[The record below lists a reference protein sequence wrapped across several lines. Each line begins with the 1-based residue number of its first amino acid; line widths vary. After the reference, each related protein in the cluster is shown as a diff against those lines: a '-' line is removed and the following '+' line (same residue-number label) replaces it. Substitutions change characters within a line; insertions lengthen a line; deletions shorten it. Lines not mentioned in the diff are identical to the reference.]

1 MYHKIIF
8 RMTPEKRNGIH
19 LLETAGTAVTS
30 VLFPHQFLDHT
41 LKA

>member
-1 MYHKIIF
+1 MFF
-8 RMTPEKRNGIH
+8 RMTPYSKNGIH